1 MSTKS
6 FPTRV
11 TEAKSLLEEAAAG
24 APEDLRAERMAN
36 LQEAIEFLRRL
47 ETSFQNEQTDD

>member
-1 MSTKS
+1 MSSKS

-24 APEDLRAERMAN
+24 APEDLRAEQMAN
-36 LQEAIEFLRRL
+36 LQEALEFLRRL
-47 ETSFQNEQTDD
+47 ETSFQNERTDD

>member
-11 TEAKSLLEEAAAG
+11 TEAKSILEEAATE
-24 APEDLRAERMAN
+24 APEDLPAERMAN

-47 ETSFQNEQTDD
+47 ETSFRDERTDE